1 MIILR
6 QKQFNTLDEN
16 SYISFYD
23 EDGNLKPFKEA
34 DDEFRYNMI
43 KKKLE
48 KMKDSEDEEERRTY
62 ERYREFVKNGNKKK
76 ESSGGRDKAVDDY
89 HKSNS
94 RAKGITWGTWG
105 ASIGNAMI
113 RKKIKNNRS
122 EEVDEKIGHDKRM
135 KRSDRAEINQLKSKS
150 SKTKKALQ
158 DAIDENKTD
167 EERKKAAKKYIRR
180 EALDRASDMA
190 VGGANAGANL
200 GYVGGYMN
208 TLNKLAQD
216 RLTASDR
223 SLMKGT
229 LGGMA
234 GGAALG
240 ATIGGIRA
248 ARASKKTIERL
259 RNSQDKKKAKDK
271 VKVARGEMTESEF
284 VERHGGK

>member
-6 QKQFNTLDEN
+6 QKEFAFGGFDWAFDNNGKLRTDL
-16 SYISFYD
+16 SD
-23 EDGNLKPFKEA
+23 EDKAKFEA
-34 DDEFRYNMI
+34 Y
-43 KKKLE
+43 KKKYSKE
-48 KMKDSEDEEERRTY
+48 WEEFKKRGNKDKDSSSY
-62 ERYREFVKNGNKKK
+62 
-76 ESSGGRDKAVDDY
+76 SGGYSSAERDKAVDDY
-89 HKSNS
+89 YKSNS

-105 ASIGNAMI
+105 ATVGNAMI
-113 RKKIKNNRS
+113 RKKVKDSRS
-122 EEVDEKIGHDKRM
+122 EEIDEKIGHDKRM

-158 DAIDENKTD
+158 DAIDENKTA

-200 GYVGGYMN
+200 GYVGGYIS
-208 TLNKLAQD
+208 TANKLAQD
-216 RLTASDR
+216 RLMASDR

-248 ARASKKTIERL
+248 ARASKKTLERL

-284 VERHGGK
+284 VEKHGGKDK

>member
-6 QKQFNTLDEN
+6 QKEFAFGGFDWAFDSNGKLKTDL
-16 SYISFYD
+16 SD
-23 EDGNLKPFKEA
+23 EDKAKLEA
-34 DDEFRYNMI
+34 Y
-43 KKKLE
+43 KKKYSKE
-48 KMKDSEDEEERRTY
+48 WEEFKKRGNKDKDS
-62 ERYREFVKNGNKKK
+62 
-76 ESSGGRDKAVDDY
+76 SSYSSAERDKAVDDY
-89 HKSNS
+89 YKSNS

-113 RKKIKNNRS
+113 RKKVKDNRS
-122 EEVDEKIGHDKRM
+122 KEVNEKIGHDKRM

-158 DAIDENKTD
+158 DAIDENKTA

-180 EALDRASDMA
+180 EALDRASNMA
-190 VGGANAGANL
+190 IGGANAGANL

-216 RLTASDR
+216 RLMASDR

-284 VERHGGK
+284 VEKHGGKEK

>member
-6 QKQFNTLDEN
+6 QKEFAFGGFDWAFDSDGKLRADMSE
-16 SYISFYD
+16 
-23 EDGNLKPFKEA
+23 EDQRKFEA
-34 DDEFRYNMI
+34 M
-43 KKKLE
+43 KKKHP
-48 KMKDSEDEEERRTY
+48 DEWKEFQRR
-62 ERYREFVKNGNKKK
+62 GNKDRDSSSYSGGGY
-76 ESSGGRDKAVDDY
+76 SSGRRNKAVDDY
-89 HKSNS
+89 YKSVR

-105 ASIGNAMI
+105 ASTGNTMI
-113 RKKIKNNRS
+113 RKKIKNNRR

-135 KRSDRAEINQLKSKS
+135 KGSDRAEINQLKSKS

-158 DAIDENKTD
+158 DAIDENKTA

-180 EALDRASDMA
+180 EALDRASNMA

-200 GYVGGYMN
+200 GYVGGYIN
-208 TLNKLAQD
+208 TVNKLTQD
-216 RLTASDR
+216 RLMTSDR

-234 GGAALG
+234 GGAVLG

-284 VERHGGK
+284 VEKHGGKEK